1 VVAVALKEEI
11 KSMIVKSG
19 LTMNEVVR
27 RMNEK
32 YDRNDSV
39 SNLSN
44 KLTRGTLKYREAE
57 EIAEVIGYRIEWI
70 KQNDRS

>member
-1 VVAVALKEEI
+1 MVLKDEI
-11 KSMIVKSG
+11 KSLIVKSG

-27 RMNEK
+27 RINGK
-32 YDRNDSV
+32 YDRKDSV

-57 EIAEVIGYRIEWI
+57 EIAEAIGYKIEWI
-70 KQNDRS
+70 KQDDR

>member
-1 VVAVALKEEI
+1 VALKEEI

>member
-1 VVAVALKEEI
+1 MALKEEI

-19 LTMNEVVR
+19 LTMNEVVQR
-27 RMNEK
+27 INEK
-32 YDRNDSV
+32 YDRNDSL

-70 KQNDRS
+70 KQNDR

>member
-1 VVAVALKEEI
+1 MALKEEI